1 VDKYL
6 NEVPEWAKMSKQDY
20 KLMGEQMQARK
31 WSANV
36 WEQVAHELVW
46 VLGMLEENP
55 TSPKVWKQVF
65 RVLNTYEEV
74 VRNG

>member
-1 VDKYL
+1 M

-20 KLMGEQMQARK
+20 KLLNEQTQTRK

-55 TSPKVWKQVF
+55 TSPKVWKKVF